1 MRLQLE
7 TPCIYSFD
15 SGFILLGTPEQQKII
30 TSPECGMVCRQL
42 LFSAANGSIHGPA
55 GEAKV
60 HKLIT
65 MSEDFFKYQQGY
77 FSRAFTSSTLEIV
90 NSLLDSSGFHK
101 FMGGK
106 KYSSLSFAF
115 IYLILMHLFAY
126 LFLTHS

>member
-1 MRLQLE
+1 MLNSPNLL
-7 TPCIYSFD
+7 YS
-15 SGFILLGTPEQQKII
+15 GTPQQQKII

-77 FSRAFTSSTLEIV
+77 FSRAFISSTLEII
-90 NSLLDSSGFHK
+90 NGLLDSSGFHK
-101 FMGGK
+101 FMGGEIPK
-106 KYSSLSFAF
+106 CCF
-115 IYLILMHLFAY
+115 LFVVSR
-126 LFLTHS
+126 LLTVLGLDS